1 MSCKPVG
8 LHTPLVRRNKFVP
21 NFYAGFKNQFLE
33 MTHSTDTVTRG
44 SGLLEKFLAKKR
56 AAMANKLIPR
66 ESRMGRILDVG
77 CGTTPFFLLH
87 TQFNEKFGIDPSV
100 GLSYAA
106 EKIVLVHFDVEE
118 ETIFPFEDNFFDVVT
133 LLAVFEH
140 IEKNK
145 IAGVMKEIK
154 RVLKPGGVFIM
165 TTPCPGTHPLLWL
178 MARLRLVSG
187 EELEEHK
194 DAYGPRDIA
203 FYLAEGGF
211 EKEKMKFG
219 YFELFLNNWATAVK

>member
-1 MSCKPVG
+1 
-8 LHTPLVRRNKFVP
+8 
-21 NFYAGFKNQFLE
+21 
-33 MTHSTDTVTRG
+33 MTNHKDTVTRG

-56 AAMANKLIPR
+56 AAMANKLIPS
-66 ESRMGRILDVG
+66 ESRTGRILDIG

-87 TQFNEKFGIDPSV
+87 TEFNEKFGVDPAV
-100 GLSYAA
+100 GLSYVA
-106 EKIVLVHFDVEE
+106 EKITLIHFDVEDGGK
-118 ETIFPFEDNFFDVVT
+118 FSFEDNFFDVVT
-133 LLAVFEH
+133 MLAVFEH
-140 IEKNK
+140 IEKDK
-145 IAGVMKEIK
+145 LAGVMKEIK
-154 RVLKPGGVFIM
+154 RVLKLGGAFIM

-219 YFELFLNNWATAVK
+219 YFEFFLNNWATAEKPRT